1 MLYDNK
7 NNPDET
13 RNLANE
19 AEYQSVLRD
28 LSQQLATH
36 MKTRK

>member
-7 NNPDET
+7 NDPDET

-19 AEYQSVLRD
+19 AEYQSVLHD